1 MNMFAKART
10 ASVNGRTKM
19 FEKNS
24 IGTRMNM
31 TQPGMPEG
39 QQRFFRPPTK
49 PCFLKVRV
57 M

>member
-10 ASVNGRTKM
+10 ASVKGRTKM

-31 TQPGMPEG
+31 TQPGIPDG

-49 PCFLKVRV
+49 PWFLKVRP